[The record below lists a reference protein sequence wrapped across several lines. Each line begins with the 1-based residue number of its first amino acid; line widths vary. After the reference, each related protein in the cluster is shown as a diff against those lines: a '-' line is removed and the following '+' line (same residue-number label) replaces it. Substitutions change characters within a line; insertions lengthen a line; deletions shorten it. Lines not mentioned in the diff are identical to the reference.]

1 MESVLE
7 PNNAAASDDDPF
19 DVFGEAAPSTL
30 PAASLLDLAAA
41 ARKRTRDDVEIAL
54 APFMDS
60 QGKPVEVGSPS
71 APLDSEGSSRYID
84 ALAIWPTHR
93 PFALGP
99 LRLSR
104 GIDGIG
110 GARGFVAARNVQ
122 PGEVLMAE
130 APLLTWPT
138 AERHALPL
146 LRSLLERPRPERAA
160 LLRALRWLHPERLE
174 EVPLAERRRLAAE
187 HAPTIAALLP
197 LWSRTDEGVDAEEEA
212 EAEDMAAAGAPEP
225 PSPEAWARGALLR
238 LCLVVSWNAFEGGLF
253 LHQSLFNHAPSR
265 AANCDKS
272 TQPAPGRASS
282 LGSART
288 GAGSAPGATTPLS
301 VIRAT
306 RPIAAGSECF
316 ICYCQPPELSAVAA
330 ARHLAQFDFVPSYAR
345 DLVGWD
351 TWPVPVPAA
360 AAGAMAD
367 VAGAPLRTQA
377 EADAL
382 TLSLEDRA
390 TRALRIALRSG
401 TMGCEWRC
409 EDMGCG
415 GEDTGGGSAAGESG
429 CGGEASI
436 CLVDATAV
444 IDALAARLGSSHL
457 AVATA
462 RRTLI
467 EGLRRQLQRQESAAA
482 PAPPSGAAVAVEAVG
497 VEALCV
503 LLTQATELWACQRAL
518 LGPVHPECA
527 LTLFDVAQCLA
538 RLLGTAPATL
548 FARFPRWGTAALA
561 SHAERRAATLHAAI
575 AALYSGPIRAYD
587 PP

>member
-1 MESVLE
+1 MEPE
-7 PNNAAASDDDPF
+7 PYNAAASDDDPF
-19 DVFGEAAPSTL
+19 DVFGEAATPTL

-60 QGKPVEVGSPS
+60 QGKPVEVGSPA
-71 APLDSEGSSRYID
+71 APLDSAGSSRYID
-84 ALAIWPTHR
+84 ALAIWPMHR

-197 LWSRTDEGVDAEEEA
+197 LWSRTDEGVEAEEEA

-272 TQPAPGRASS
+272 TQPAPGRATSI
-282 LGSART
+282 GSART
-288 GAGSAPGATTPLS
+288 GAGTAPGATTPLS
-301 VIRAT
+301 LIRAT

-351 TWPVPVPAA
+351 AWPVPAA

-367 VAGAPLRTQA
+367 VSGAPLRTQA

-390 TRALRIALRSG
+390 TRALRTALRSG
-401 TMGCEWRC
+401 AMGCEWRC
-409 EDMGCG
+409 EAMGCG
-415 GEDTGGGSAAGESG
+415 GEDTGGGSAAGKSG

-436 CLVDATAV
+436 SLVDATAV

-482 PAPPSGAAVAVEAVG
+482 AAPPSGAAVAVEAVG

-503 LLTQATELWACQRAL
+503 LLTQAMELWACQRAL
-518 LGPVHPECA
+518 LGPAHPECA

>member
-1 MESVLE
+1 M
-7 PNNAAASDDDPF
+7 ATDDPF

-30 PAASLLDLAAA
+30 PASSLRLKLDLAAA
-41 ARKRTRDDVEIAL
+41 ARKRTRDDVEMAL
-54 APFMDS
+54 TPFMDS
-60 QGKPVEVGSPS
+60 QGKPVKVGSPS
-71 APLDSEGSSRYID
+71 PPLDSSSQYID
-84 ALAIWPTHR
+84 ALAIWPTHL

-110 GARGFVAARNVQ
+110 GARGFVAARDVQ

-146 LRSLLERPRPERAA
+146 LRSLLERPRPERAT
-160 LLRALRWLHPERLE
+160 LLRALRWLHPEHLE

-197 LWSRTDEGVDAEEEA
+197 LWSRTEEGAEAEEEA
-212 EAEDMAAAGAPEP
+212 EAEDIAAAGAPEP
-225 PSPEAWARGALLR
+225 PSPEAWARAALLR
-238 LCLVVSWNAFEGGLF
+238 LCLVVQWNAFEGGLF

-272 TQPAPGRASS
+272 TQPAPGRATSI
-282 LGSART
+282 GSARA

-330 ARHLAQFDFVPSYAR
+330 ARHLAQFDFEPSYAR

-351 TWPVPVPAA
+351 AWPVPAA
-360 AAGAMAD
+360 AAGATAD
-367 VAGAPLRTQA
+367 VSGAPLRTQA

-382 TLSLEDRA
+382 TLSLEDSA
-390 TRALRIALRSG
+390 MRALRIALRSG
-401 TMGCEWRC
+401 A
-409 EDMGCG
+409 MGCG
-415 GEDTGGGSAAGESG
+415 GEDTSGGSVAGESG

-436 CLVDATAV
+436 LPVCLVDATAV
-444 IDALAARLGSSHL
+444 IDALAARLGRSHL

-482 PAPPSGAAVAVEAVG
+482 AAAPSGAAAADEVVE

-503 LLTQATELWACQRAL
+503 LLSQATELWACQRTL
-518 LGPVHPECA
+518 LGPTHPECA

-548 FARFPRWGTAALA
+548 FARFPRWGSAALA
-561 SHAERRAATLHAAI
+561 SHAERHAATLHAAI
-575 AALYSGPIRAYD
+575 AALYSGPIRA
-587 PP
+587 